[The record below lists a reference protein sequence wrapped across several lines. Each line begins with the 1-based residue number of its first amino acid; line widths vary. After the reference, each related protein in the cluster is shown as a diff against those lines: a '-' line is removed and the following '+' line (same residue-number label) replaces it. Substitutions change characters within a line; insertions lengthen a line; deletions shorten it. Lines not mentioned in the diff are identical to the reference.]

1 MTRLITSILLL
12 FPNINKEHTAI
23 INLNEPKK
31 APLINIAFYILLL
44 LPVALYEHNP
54 GNNYGLLTLCL
65 GLIILPAISIN
76 IMDYLFASRT
86 LTIDE
91 FSADM
96 HLTKKYDYV
105 NINKYKGSFNLLG
118 FIFVFLFLI
127 GLFSWKTYENIIDP
141 QQLLGMEE
149 EIEMEIP
156 PTTQPPPPPPPP
168 VTQIEVVEDEE
179 IIEEEEIEEVEI
191 DEDEEIEFEVV
202 EEEVD
207 EDEIFMIVEQQPE
220 FPGGNDKLFK
230 FLSNNLRYPPQAVEM
245 DIEGMVVVQ
254 FVVDKKGNIND
265 IKIIKPLG
273 GGCDEESV
281 RIVKAMPKWK
291 PGKQRGKSV
300 NVRFNL
306 PIRFVLR

>member
-1 MTRLITSILLL
+1 MNRLITYLLL
-12 FPNINKEHTAI
+12 LVPSFNREHPI
-23 INLNEPKK
+23 LIKLNAPQK
-31 APLINIAFYILLL
+31 APLINIVSYLLITVF
-44 LPVALYEHNP
+44 VALMEYNP
-54 GNNYGLLTLCL
+54 ANNYGLLTLCL
-65 GLIILPAISIN
+65 GLVFLPAISIN
-76 IMDYLFASRT
+76 LMDYLFASRQ

-141 QQLLGMEE
+141 LQLLGSEE

-191 DEDEEIEFEVV
+191 DEEEEVEFEVV
-202 EEEVD
+202 EEEVE

-254 FVVDKKGNIND
+254 FVVDKKGSIND

-273 GGCDEESV
+273 GGCDEESI

>member
-1 MTRLITSILLL
+1 MTRLITSILLF

-23 INLNEPKK
+23 INLNDPKK
-31 APLINIAFYILLL
+31 APLINIASYILFL
-44 LPVALYEHNP
+44 LPVALYENNP
-54 GNNYGLLTLCL
+54 GNNYGLLTLCI
-65 GLIILPAISIN
+65 GLVLLPAICIN
-76 IMDYLFASRT
+76 IMEFLYANGNINNTT
-86 LTIDE
+86 L
-91 FSADM
+91 SADM

-141 QQLLGMEE
+141 LQLLGMEE

-281 RIVKAMPKWK
+281 RIVRAMPKWK